1 MCERGISLS
10 LFFFFYEIVVVCRY
24 SLKGEVW
31 GWALFYGGIVGLA
44 FGSAYYH
51 LKPDD
56 SRVMWD
62 TLPVSIAILLHNSLC
77 FLAIFSLCFCGKKC
91 MKGK

>member
-1 MCERGISLS
+1 MSL
-10 LFFFFYEIVVVCRY
+10 LFFFYYEIVVVCRY

-62 TLPVSIAILLHNSLC
+62 TLPVSIAIC
-77 FLAIFSLCFCGKKC
+77 FTILFVFLPFFFSVFVVKNV
-91 MKGK
+91 